1 MIIAVIPARKGSKR
15 IKNKNIIKFNNKPM
29 IYWTIKAAKDSKI
42 FDYIFVS
49 TDSKKTAKISKK
61 YGAEVP
67 FLRTKKL
74 SNDKISVHA
83 VTVDS
88 IKRLQRTLNRKFDT
102 VVQLMPNCPFRTAK
116 DIVMAYNF
124 FKKKKYNFLISCT
137 KFFITNPWWACK
149 ILKNGIVRRIFPINF
164 KKRSQDMNLLYSPT
178 GAIWIAKIKNLLNEK
193 TFYGKNFRFYKM
205 NFKSA
210 IDIDNIEDLNFANNI
225 IQVKFFR

>member
-29 IYWTIKAAKDSKI
+29 IYWTIKAAKDSRI

-49 TDSKKTAKISKK
+49 TDSKKIAKISKQ

-74 SNDKISVHA
+74 SNDKISVNA

-88 IKRLQRTLNRKFDT
+88 IKRLQIILNRKFDT
-102 VVQLMPNCPFRTAK
+102 VVQLMPNCPFRTSK

-124 FKKKKYNFLISCT
+124 FKKNKYNFLISCT

-149 ILKNGIVRRIFPINF
+149 ILKNGIIRKIFPINF
-164 KKRSQDMNLLYSPT
+164 KKRSQDMNLLYAPT

-210 IDIDNIEDLNFANNI
+210 IDIDNMEDLNFAISI
-225 IQVKFFR
+225 IKVKF

>member
-49 TDSKKTAKISKK
+49 TDSKKIAKISKK

-83 VTVDS
+83 VTIDS
-88 IKRLQRTLNRKFDT
+88 IKRLQITLNRKFET
-102 VVQLMPNCPFRTAK
+102 VVQLMPNCPFRTSK

-149 ILKNGIVRRIFPINF
+149 IFKNGIIKRIFPINF
-164 KKRSQDMNLLYSPT
+164 KKRSQDMNSLYAPT
-178 GAIWIAKIKNLLNEK
+178 GAIWIAKIKKLLKEK

-210 IDIDNIEDLNFANNI
+210 IDIDNLEDLNFAISI
-225 IQVKFFR
+225 IKVKFFK